1 MSTSIAKNMSKSEL
15 KSMLMKMGTSLDKD
29 DHPKSYYEKL
39 YLEKMNAKNKRTR
52 SNNIFGREQI
62 LNSKR
67 ERTDTKDK
75 KDEDEDDEDYVV
87 EEEEEENSHQENEE
101 INDDEN
107 LYANSEESDQDTE
120 GKKKKSESKLK
131 YKKMATKELVE
142 KNKNYKEVGIKYTR
156 LIPMKKKKT
165 EERKKLF
172 VIHEGNNNKNI
183 IHNNNIKQEEIIREE
198 SESDSQQHEK
208 DNNKV
213 NALKSSKKPE
223 QNINIEN
230 KVHFNF
236 NV

>member
-87 EEEEEENSHQENEE
+87 EEEEENSSHQENEE

-120 GKKKKSESKLK
+120 GKKKKSELKFVFIVSKSIFGK
-131 YKKMATKELVE
+131 Y
-142 KNKNYKEVGIKYTR
+142 G
-156 LIPMKKKKT
+156 
-165 EERKKLF
+165 F
-172 VIHEGNNNKNI
+172 C
-183 IHNNNIKQEEIIREE
+183 EII
-198 SESDSQQHEK
+198 K
-208 DNNKV
+208 PILGTNNGK
-213 NALKSSKKPE
+213 KISSFKCFIPFCLRSS
-223 QNINIEN
+223 NLTWIDFTTF
-230 KVHFNF
+230 FNF
-236 NV
+236 HIS